1 MTEDVSQADNGA
13 PKKDSG
19 VIEVTSRKT
28 DRSVSF
34 EKSFGE
40 SVEDALARYGEKVV
54 FSNYRQQVVIK
65 CQARVRQILDK
76 GGSTEDAIKAGVD
89 FVPGVITR
97 TKTVKDPIKEIA
109 GQVARK
115 ELTQDEL
122 MALVTSHVAELEA
135 EENGEE

>member
-76 GGSTEDAIKAGVD
+76 GGSTEDAIK
-89 FVPGVITR
+89 
-97 TKTVKDPIKEIA
+97 EIA